1 MRDKVRNTKRE
12 SLDARN
18 ALKSVLTQDIN
29 RINNDLASRL
39 NNATIELNL
48 LLMNVMEEANV
59 TGEDVENLKLKV
71 ADQKKIL
78 SGVESKAGAN
88 SDALDSLKERSEAD
102 REKIKNVTNSYT
114 KIVLLTKSYLT
125 NSTAEPEKI
134 QEILTSLE
142 ETMNI
147 LQDSRV
153 REAIGD
159 FNRTLQVTMKTQN
172 SRYTD
177 DIMKV
182 SNSTRSLAAG
192 LTDYLYRS
200 LGYVLIPN
208 AGYYHV
214 SASTPLAFRFSQ
226 VLT

>member
-1 MRDKVRNTKRE
+1 MKDKVRNSKRE

-29 RINNDLASRL
+29 RINNDLANRL
-39 NNATIELNL
+39 NNATVELNL

-59 TGEDVENLKLKV
+59 TEEDVENLKLKV

-88 SDALDSLKERSEAD
+88 SDALDGLKERSDAD
-102 REKIKNVTNSYT
+102 REKIKNVTNSYS

-153 REAIGD
+153 REAIED
-159 FNRTLQVTMKTQN
+159 FNRTIQVRMKTQN

-177 DIMKV
+177 DITKV

-200 LGYVLIPN
+200 LGYVLVPS

-214 SASTPLAFRFSQ
+214 SASSPLSFRF
-226 VLT
+226 LKA

>member
-48 LLMNVMEEANV
+48 LFMNVMEEANV

-177 DIMKV
+177 DIRKV

-192 LTDYLYRS
+192 LTDYLYKS

-214 SASTPLAFRFSQ
+214 SASTPLTFRFSLG
-226 VLT
+226 LT